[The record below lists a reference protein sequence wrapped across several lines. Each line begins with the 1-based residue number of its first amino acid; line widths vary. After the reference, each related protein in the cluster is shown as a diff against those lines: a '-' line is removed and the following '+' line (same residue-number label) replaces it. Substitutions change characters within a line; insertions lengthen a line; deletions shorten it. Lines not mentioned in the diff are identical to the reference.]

1 MRAMQRPRC
10 SVFIAQSLD
19 GFIARP
25 DGRLDFLEQVQLE
38 GEDYG
43 YAQFFGAVDAMV
55 MGRNTLDVVHGFDAW
70 PYEGKRVVVL
80 THRPLTSKH
89 GEEAYAGELAPLLER
104 LHAEGV
110 SRIYVDGGH
119 VIRQFL
125 AAGFVDDLTLS
136 IVPVLLGAGV
146 PLFSAMPRELWLR
159 AIDSRTFSSGLIQ
172 VRYTI

>member
-1 MRAMQRPRC
+1 M
-10 SVFIAQSLD
+10 FIAQSVD

-25 DGRLDFLEQVQLE
+25 DGRLDFLDQVQAD

-43 YAQFFGAVDAMV
+43 YAQFFGAVDALV
-55 MGRNTLDVVHGFDAW
+55 IGRNTLDVVHGFDAW
-70 PYEGKRVVVL
+70 PYEGKRVIVL
-80 THRPLTSKH
+80 THRALAPKH

-119 VIRQFL
+119 VVRQFL

-146 PLFSAMPRELWLR
+146 RLFSAMPHDLWLR
-159 AIDSRTFSSGLIQ
+159 AIDSRKFPTGLIQ
-172 VRYTI
+172 LRYAI